1 MITLERFAYGP
12 DATLGRLVLDGSLFY
27 TVERPWV
34 GNEPFVSCIPE
45 GIYQVEPY
53 SSPKYPDVW
62 EITDVPERTHILIHV
77 ANYSRDV
84 QGCIGVGM
92 GLNTSDWMV
101 THSQNAIT
109 LLRTKLPEEFELNI
123 THFYP
128 EYP

>member
-27 TVERPWV
+27 TVERPWLD
-34 GNEPFVSCIPE
+34 NAPFKSCIPE

-53 SSPKYPDVW
+53 SSPKYPGVW
-62 EITDVPERTHILIHV
+62 EIIDVPERTHILIHV
-77 ANYSRDV
+77 ANYARDV

-92 GLNTSDWMV
+92 GLNQSDWMV
-101 THSQNAIT
+101 THSRNAIT
-109 LLRTKLPEEFELNI
+109 LLRTKFPESFELNI

>member
-27 TVERPWV
+27 TVERPWLD
-34 GNEPFVSCIPE
+34 NAPFKSCIPE

-77 ANYSRDV
+77 ANYSKDV

-101 THSQNAIT
+101 THSRNAIT

>member
-12 DATLGRLVLDGSLFY
+12 DATLGRLVLDGALFY